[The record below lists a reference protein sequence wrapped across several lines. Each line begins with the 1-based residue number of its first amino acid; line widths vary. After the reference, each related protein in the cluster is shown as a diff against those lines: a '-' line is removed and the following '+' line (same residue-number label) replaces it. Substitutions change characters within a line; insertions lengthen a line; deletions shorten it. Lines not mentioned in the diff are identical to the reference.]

1 MACGCAGC
9 ATGSRCN
16 SAGPL
21 ELQSRAAWSRDLSC
35 GMRAAE
41 MAIQTAANAGPLTV
55 QSYTE
60 LEDKPFAAWAVH
72 DVGPAE
78 GMGWLELSSP
88 QAFVAWG
95 VETSVNGVNR
105 IVYRR
110 TGPATRSGVWVEQ
123 GAVVRCYP
131 VGTMTRTGGANEDIV
146 DPISGV
152 ERSIVV
158 AAYPGDIVPRASV
171 RFFGGARPS
180 NFWHQAQRQLAYD
193 GFEVSATPGV
203 GASAYPVGYE
213 TSAACVSGAAWTWS
227 EETTIGTAATLRTVA
242 TQTATSFQVPCGPW
256 SRITPTIAGGAASYG
271 AIFWSSHNN
280 GLRF

>member
-1 MACGCAGC
+1 
-9 ATGSRCN
+9 
-16 SAGPL
+16 
-21 ELQSRAAWSRDLSC
+21 
-35 GMRAAE
+35 
-41 MAIQTAANAGPLTV
+41 
-55 QSYTE
+55 
-60 LEDKPFAAWAVH
+60 
-72 DVGPAE
+72 
-78 GMGWLELSSP
+78 
-88 QAFVAWG
+88 
-95 VETSVNGVNR
+95 
-105 IVYRR
+105 
-110 TGPATRSGVWVEQ
+110 
-123 GAVVRCYP
+123 
-131 VGTMTRTGGANEDIV
+131 MTRTGGANEDIV